1 MANTGCNSKRFAGLL
16 LPIAMAVGI
25 LPLGGCDNSDGVG
38 TTDRERLLN
47 RCTRLASRGPATQ
60 DQVQSLCK
68 CTTDRLAEE
77 GMSAMDMITDDR
89 AKEITRECAVTAGIP
104 HAQQ

>member
-1 MANTGCNSKRFAGLL
+1 MAIIECNSKRFAGLL

-25 LPLGGCDNSDGVG
+25 PLGGCDNSDGVG
-38 TTDRERLLN
+38 TTDRERLLD
-47 RCTRLASRGPATQ
+47 RCTRIASRGPATP

-68 CTTDRLAEE
+68 CTTDRLTEE

-89 AKEITRECAVTAGIP
+89 AKEITRQCAVTAGIP
-104 HAQQ
+104 QAQQ